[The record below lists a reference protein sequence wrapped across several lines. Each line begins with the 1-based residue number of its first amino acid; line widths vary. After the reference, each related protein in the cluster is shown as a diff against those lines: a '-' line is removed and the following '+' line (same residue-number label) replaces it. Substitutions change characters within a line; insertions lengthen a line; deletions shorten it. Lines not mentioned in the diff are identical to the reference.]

1 MEAISFGDATCEVC
15 LQENGIFR
23 DYVVDID
30 MIRGQLQRF
39 GDVSKM
45 TVEQMEDVI
54 VQRLPF
60 QVQITA
66 IRMSVQSI
74 LL

>member
-39 GDVSKM
+39 GDVSQM

-66 IRMSVQSI
+66 IRMSVKSI